1 MIKLF
6 RVDDPICGNFVR
18 GRVLVRGV
26 GGGITTLSLILL
38 QHEAWCDAQS
48 RKGETKSGEGEERG
62 VNPIPH

>member
-26 GGGITTLSLILL
+26 GGGICKFNVSF
-38 QHEAWCDAQS
+38 AF
-48 RKGETKSGEGEERG
+48 
-62 VNPIPH
+62 VNVKTFIYPN

>member
-1 MIKLF
+1 MA
-6 RVDDPICGNFVR
+6 
-18 GRVLVRGV
+18 GRWGGREVGRQAGGV

-48 RKGETKSGEGEERG
+48 RKGEMKSGEGEERG